1 MKAINYYFGGSIV
14 LVGIF
19 FILLYSCFSDRGLV
33 NVLSLKKELA
43 EIEADKRNLT
53 AENEQLKEY
62 MYLLRNN
69 KRFIENIAREELGL
83 VRIGEIVYFFKNN

>member
-1 MKAINYYFGGSIV
+1 MF
-14 LVGIF
+14 
-19 FILLYSCFSDRGLV
+19 
-33 NVLSLKKELA
+33 SLKKELA

-53 AENEQLKEY
+53 AENEKLKEY

-83 VRIGEIVYFFKNN
+83 VRNGEIVYFFKKQLSFPRNISACYIYFIIRMK

>member
-1 MKAINYYFGGSIV
+1 MKLINYYFAGSIV
-14 LVGIF
+14 LVAILV
-19 FILLYSCFSDRGLV
+19 ILLYSCFSERGLV
-33 NVLSLKKELA
+33 NVFSLKKELA

-53 AENEQLKEY
+53 AENEKLKEY

-83 VRIGEIVYFFKNN
+83 VRNGEIVYFFKSN